1 VTEEVTTVFEAKELS
16 MGCRK
21 YEARLED
28 YLNGAPDAKL
38 ESHLA
43 SCARCRAA
51 LQDARLAGTWL
62 REAWEPFGEPRGA
75 FAAGVAA
82 RIRAAEAEAASPT
95 AFWRP
100 IELLA
105 SRIALT
111 AATVLLA
118 LSAYLYKY
126 APLKSD
132 APPATSSDAAAT
144 YFPQPP
150 AQPTGIEELAAT
162 LNARSNGR

>member
-1 VTEEVTTVFEAKELS
+1 MFENKGAF
-16 MGCRK
+16 MGCGR

-43 SCARCRAA
+43 GCARCREA
-51 LQDARLAGTWL
+51 LEDARLAGSWL

-82 RIRAAEAEAASPT
+82 RIRVAEAEAASPT

-100 IELLA
+100 IEFLA

-111 AATVLLA
+111 AATALLA

-126 APLKSD
+126 T
-132 APPATSSDAAAT
+132 PARNASPSAASSDAAAT
-144 YFPQPP
+144 YFPQPSP
-150 AQPTGIEELAAT
+150 QPTGIEELAAT
-162 LNARSNGR
+162 LNARSNGH